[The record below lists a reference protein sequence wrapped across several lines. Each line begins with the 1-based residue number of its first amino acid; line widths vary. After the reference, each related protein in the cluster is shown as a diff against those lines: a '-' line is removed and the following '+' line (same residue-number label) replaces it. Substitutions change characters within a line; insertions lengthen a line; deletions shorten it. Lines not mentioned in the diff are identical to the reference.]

1 MHWCCMLSIYEYII
15 YFDVQQISVE
25 VTIGKS
31 PHRELPDLSRIFM
44 HGYNVSGSNL
54 HIAYTYW

>member
-1 MHWCCMLSIYEYII
+1 MLRIYEYII
-15 YFDVQQISVE
+15 YFNVQQISVE

-54 HIAYTYW
+54 NIAYTYW